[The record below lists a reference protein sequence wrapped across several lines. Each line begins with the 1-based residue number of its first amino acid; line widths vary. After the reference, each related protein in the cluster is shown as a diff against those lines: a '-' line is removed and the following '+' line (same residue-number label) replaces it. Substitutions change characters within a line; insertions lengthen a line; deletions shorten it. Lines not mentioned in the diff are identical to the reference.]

1 MDFFKILQ
9 NTLTNQSISTA
20 IVSSL
25 AIILLGFYL
34 RRKNIFKSDTAK
46 ILTNVALTVSIPALA
61 FRSFLTDIRKET
73 FQQGMNILIWGIVIY
88 ILLIAVTIPLFAQ
101 YKGAQKDTLRVLSIF
116 GSTTF
121 FGIPIVSAIYG
132 TEGALYASIFNIGYR
147 IFLYSYGY
155 IKMSGLKVTKE
166 NIKTMFLNPIVIATF
181 LGLFIWVFQA
191 NLPQVAI
198 SAKNAA
204 GEVVTTNYAFLRLD
218 KTAPQIYQ
226 ILTYLQGLAS
236 PLAWLAIGAT
246 LGAIDFKQAMS
257 DKATWYYTIIKLVV
271 LPALNLL
278 ALVLLT
284 TTNILP
290 INLIGV
296 ATTVIMIATPP
307 ATVAVAYA
315 INFDKDPVLASNTS
329 LLGTVVAV
337 VMAPIW
343 IVIIQII
350 GAMGIF

>member
-1 MDFFKILQ
+1 MDFFKFLQ
-9 NTLTNQSISTA
+9 NTLTNKNISTA
-20 IVSSL
+20 IISSL

-34 RRKNIFKSDTAK
+34 RRKDIFKSDTAK
-46 ILTNVALTVSIPALA
+46 VLTNVALTVSIPALA

-88 ILLIAVTIPLFAQ
+88 ILLIVVTIPLFSQ
-101 YKGAQKDTLRVLSIF
+101 FKGYKKDTLRVLSIF

-155 IKMSGLKVTKE
+155 IKMSSLKVTKE
-166 NIKTMFLNPIVIATF
+166 NIKKMFLNPIVIATF
-181 LGLFIWVFQA
+181 LGLFIWIFQA
-191 NLPQVAI
+191 NLPQVTI
-198 SAKNAA
+198 FTKNSA
-204 GEVVTTNYAFLRLD
+204 GEVISTNYAFLRLD
-218 KTAPQIYQ
+218 KTSPQIYR
-226 ILTYLQGLAS
+226 ILTYLQSLAS

-246 LGAIDFKQAMS
+246 LGSINFKKAMS
-257 DKATWYYTIIKLVV
+257 DKATWYYTMIKLMV

-278 ALVLLT
+278 ALIVLK

-290 INLIGV
+290 INLVGV

-315 INFDKDPVLASNTS
+315 INFDKNPVLASNAS
-329 LLGTVVAV
+329 LIGTVFAV
-337 VMAPIW
+337 IMAPIW

-350 GAMGIF
+350 SAIGIF